1 MNSGRVFLYTTIF
14 LFMTPY
20 GGFSSDWTRTV
31 SITSKVIMLRFDD
44 GYIIHHGYGERP
56 ESDFV
61 YNVPLDLTRA
71 MLPENYSI
79 YSHDDPD
86 YSTPV
91 NPDSIGRKTKGEDFS
106 RNCPGN
112 NPDNCPVVY
121 KHYIFLHLPVPLK
134 DGYSYYIE
142 LNGLAA
148 NYNNSALEYDFRK
161 TRSDAVKVNQRGYIP
176 DAARK
181 FAYISYWMGDSGPLN
196 LDEYA
201 GNNFYVID
209 FETGQEVFQ
218 GTINK
223 RLDFES
229 GGGLFDLRQENDPK
243 YFAMADVWEC
253 DFSSF
258 STPGIY
264 VVAVEGMGTSYPFKL
279 DQDVYREAYYHTT
292 RALYHNRTG
301 IPLEAQHTDWHRPRT
316 LHPDDGVV
324 NFEYTHS
331 RWIDWGGSENGNR
344 SEVLGQVDPGVN
356 LKPRGWYMDAG
367 DWDGYYSHTLV
378 PRYLMMAYD
387 LAPEKFA
394 DGELNIP
401 ESGNGIPDI
410 LDEAAWLIHYLDR
423 TRGPSGGIAGARIHP
438 DFRGGGSF
446 IPSWE
451 DSRTWLISGEDYV
464 TTYTFAGLAA
474 HLAWCYEK
482 AGMRDLAVKW
492 YEKATEAY
500 YLADQDTALVND
512 DLFNARLYAAAALYK
527 YTGSED
533 FQDMYIADYKRT
545 TDSNPRNNREWAN
558 WLYLTADHDNVNF
571 SQRATTLS
579 AVRNDVDVTILDP
592 AERRSFR
599 VGFNWWMPYVG
610 GQPSTPAV
618 FPALVL
624 YYITGEEK
632 YLTAS
637 QTSADYYL
645 GGNPLN
651 IVWVT
656 GLGHHRPERV
666 LHLDTWYHPDGRE
679 EYPPGIVPFGPNI
692 NRNWNTWLVF
702 SGEFASDRVYPET
715 ELWPPHELFFNSRYA
730 VPTNEYT
737 VHQTIVRAAA
747 VYGLLSG
754 TADGSFSPNK
764 APVLSIVS
772 PTYED
777 SFTPCEDISIEV
789 DALDEDGMVIRVE
802 YFHGRHKIGESTTPP
817 FSFTWENVPV
827 EKPDIRVTAHDNEG
841 ARTTRSLA
849 PVQSVKLNRD
859 SLHMIVDDTFQLAAT
874 LMPRHANDQEITWS
888 LSDEN
893 IATVSELGL
902 VTALSPGSV
911 QITAISLSGGISS
924 TCKVKVEIPV
934 ATENVQLSRTSL
946 NMWAGEAYQL
956 VATVVPHN
964 SVDKDI
970 TWSSSDE
977 TIARILDNGLVIA
990 IAPGNARITAAVESA
1005 GVSSVCDVTVMG
1017 MAESVQ
1023 LNETS
1028 LEMNVD
1034 ETFQL
1039 VATVLPDT
1047 AVDKEITWSSSD
1059 ETVAAVSGDG
1069 LVTALEPGNVQITAA
1084 VESAGFSSECD
1095 VTVSLP
1101 TPANIIPGEQKLKIF
1116 PNPMDSNML
1125 TIRVPAIKSEDIF
1138 ISIHDLAGRIMFASS
1153 KSLTGGVINIE
1164 PGLRSGFYIIRI
1176 LTSGHR
1182 YTELLSVINR

>member
-1 MNSGRVFLYTTIF
+1 MNRSRTILYTIIF
-14 LFMTPY
+14 LFVAPY
-20 GGFSSDWTRTV
+20 GGFSSDWAQTV
-31 SITSKVIMLRFDD
+31 SITDKIIMLRFDD
-44 GYIIHHGYGERP
+44 GYIIHYGYGERP
-56 ESDFV
+56 ENDFV
-61 YNVPLDLTRA
+61 YNIPLDFDRA
-71 MLPENYSI
+71 MATENYSI
-79 YSHDDPD
+79 YSPDDPD
-86 YSTPV
+86 YLTPV
-91 NPDSIGRKTKGEDFS
+91 TPDSIGRKTKGEDFS

-121 KHYIFLHLPVPLK
+121 KHYIFLHLPYPLK
-134 DGYSYYIE
+134 DQYTYYIE
-142 LNGLAA
+142 LNDLAA
-148 NYNNSALEYDFRK
+148 NYNTSTLEYNFRN

-196 LDEYA
+196 LDDYT
-201 GNNFYVID
+201 GNRFYIID
-209 FETGQEVFQ
+209 FETGREVFQ

-229 GGGLFDLRQENDPK
+229 GTGTQDLRQENDPK

-279 DQDVYREAYYHTT
+279 DQDIYREAYYHTT

-301 IPLEAQHTDWHRPRT
+301 IPLEAQHTAWHRPRT

-324 NFEYTHS
+324 SFEYTHS

-344 SEVLGQVDPGVN
+344 SEVLGLVDPGVN

-387 LAPEKFA
+387 LAPVKFA

-410 LDEAAWLIHYLDR
+410 LDEAAWLIQYLDR

-438 DFRGGGSF
+438 DFRTGGSF

-464 TTYTFAGLAA
+464 TTFTFAGLAA

-482 AGMRDLAVKW
+482 TGRPDLAVKW
-492 YEKATEAY
+492 YEKATEAF

-527 YTGSED
+527 FTGSEG
-533 FQDMYIADYKRT
+533 FQDRYIADYKRT

-558 WLYLTADHDNVNF
+558 WLYLTADHANINLT
-571 SQRATTLS
+571 QRAVTLS
-579 AVRNDVDVTILDP
+579 AVRTDVDVTILDP

-624 YYITGEEK
+624 YYITGEQK

-679 EYPPGIVPFGPNI
+679 QYPPGIVPFGPNI
-692 NRNWNTWLVF
+692 NRNWNSWLVF
-702 SGEFASDRVYPET
+702 SGEFASDRVYPDND
-715 ELWPPHELFFNSRYA
+715 LWPPHELFFNSRYA
-730 VPTNEYT
+730 VPTNEYS

-772 PTYED
+772 PTDED
-777 SFTPCEDISIEV
+777 SFTPGEDITIEV
-789 DALDEDGMVIRVE
+789 DAYDEDGMVIRME
-802 YFHGRHKIGESTTPP
+802 YFHGRHKIGESSTPP

-827 EKPDIRVTAHDNEG
+827 ESPDIMVVAHDNEG

-849 PVQSVKLNRD
+849 LVQNVTLNRD
-859 SLHMIVDDTFQLAAT
+859 SLNMNVDDTFPLAAT
-874 LMPRHANDQEITWS
+874 LMPRHANNQKITWS
-888 LSDEN
+888 SSDTA
-893 IATVSELGL
+893 IATVSGGGV
-902 VTALSPGSV
+902 VTALAPGDV
-911 QITAISLSGGISS
+911 QITAVVGFTGVSS
-924 TCKVKVEIPV
+924 VCEVRVDIPV
-934 ATENVQLSRTSL
+934 PAESIRLSTTSL
-946 NMWAGEAYQL
+946 NMLLAEAYQL
-956 VATVVPHN
+956 DAAVIPHN
-964 SVDKDI
+964 SIDRKI
-970 TWSSSDE
+970 AWNSSDE
-977 TIARILDNGLVIA
+977 TIARVLDNGLVIA
-990 IAPGNARITAAVESA
+990 LAPGNAQITAAVESAGVSSICYVAVMGMAESVQLSETSLNLIAKETFQLSATVLPENATDKDITWSTSDEAIATVSADGLVTAVAPGDAQITAAVESA
-1005 GVSSVCDVTVMG
+1005 GVSSVCDVTV
-1017 MAESVQ
+1017 S
-1023 LNETS
+1023 T
-1028 LEMNVD
+1028 
-1034 ETFQL
+1034 
-1039 VATVLPDT
+1039 
-1047 AVDKEITWSSSD
+1047 
-1059 ETVAAVSGDG
+1059 
-1069 LVTALEPGNVQITAA
+1069 
-1084 VESAGFSSECD
+1084 
-1095 VTVSLP
+1095 P
-1101 TPANIIPGEQKLKIF
+1101 TLANIIPGERKLKIF
-1116 PNPMDSNML
+1116 PNPMDSKVL
-1125 TIRVPAIKSEDIF
+1125 SIQVPGIESEEVI
-1138 ISIHDLAGRIMFASS
+1138 ISIHDLAGRPLYANS
-1153 KSLTGGVINIE
+1153 KSLTGGVVKIE
-1164 PGLRSGFYIIRI
+1164 PGLSSGFYIIRV
-1176 LTSGHR
+1176 LTSGYR
-1182 YTELLSVINR
+1182 YIGSLSVINR